1 MRVKDILFPLSVAV
15 LLAACA
21 SIGRP
26 DGGPYDEEP
35 PVFVG
40 SSPAANAINVT
51 DNRVVLEFDEN
62 IRLENA
68 FEKVVISPPQIEQ
81 PQIKYSGKKITV
93 QLEDSLIP
101 NTTYSIDFND
111 AVVDN
116 NEGNPLENF
125 AFVFSTGSSV
135 DTLGV
140 SGTVL
145 NAADLEPI
153 KGIMVGLHKAGDKE
167 AFTKRAFERVARTDS
182 RGRFTIKG
190 LAPGEYSIYALSD
203 ANGNYFFDQKSEAVA
218 FAAATVSPG
227 AERRMR
233 NDTIWRDSITVDT
246 VRVVEYTHYY
256 PDDIVL
262 RAFKEDF
269 YMQYLV
275 KSPRLEHSNFTLYF
289 SAPATSLPKFE
300 GLNFDADGAYV
311 CEANATMDT
320 LRYWFKDVAVY
331 SKDTL
336 EVAVTYNVPDS
347 AGVPTARTDTLFLSP
362 KKRWAKISEEEKEK
376 LAKEEKAFLKREK
389 KKEGYDENNPPQYI
403 PPTKK
408 LRINSTASSMMDVN
422 KDLKIFF
429 NEPLVQA
436 DGSYIHLSRVE
447 QDTLFFPIPF
457 VMEQTKLREY
467 VVYAE
472 WRPGEKYY
480 LTIDSAAFKGFYGG
494 VSEKYEQLM
503 EYRPLDDYAVLYLN
517 ISGTGDNA
525 VVELLDSNGSLAA
538 SERTQGGS
546 CAFYFIKP
554 GKYSL
559 RLFMDANNNGKWD
572 TGSYADGLQPE
583 ELYYYPQLLNLRAL
597 FEYQLDDWNIALPL
611 DKQKPLEI
619 TKQKPEEKKRKTNR
633 NATRKF

>member
-1 MRVKDILFPLSVAV
+1 M
-15 LLAACA
+15 
-21 SIGRP
+21 
-26 DGGPYDEEP
+26 
-35 PVFVG
+35 
-40 SSPAANAINVT
+40 N
-51 DNRVVLEFDEN
+51 
-62 IRLENA
+62 
-68 FEKVVISPPQIEQ
+68 
-81 PQIKYSGKKITV
+81 
-93 QLEDSLIP
+93 LI
-101 NTTYSIDFND
+101 
-111 AVVDN
+111 
-116 NEGNPLENF
+116 
-125 AFVFSTGSSV
+125 
-135 DTLGV
+135 
-140 SGTVL
+140 
-145 NAADLEPI
+145 
-153 KGIMVGLHKAGDKE
+153 
-167 AFTKRAFERVARTDS
+167 
-182 RGRFTIKG
+182 
-190 LAPGEYSIYALSD
+190 
-203 ANGNYFFDQKSEAVA
+203 
-218 FAAATVSPG
+218 
-227 AERRMR
+227 
-233 NDTIWRDSITVDT
+233 
-246 VRVVEYTHYY
+246 
-256 PDDIVL
+256 
-262 RAFKEDF
+262 
-269 YMQYLV
+269 
-275 KSPRLEHSNFTLYF
+275 
-289 SAPATSLPKFE
+289 
-300 GLNFDADGAYV
+300 
-311 CEANATMDT
+311 
-320 LRYWFKDVAVY
+320 
-331 SKDTL
+331 
-336 EVAVTYNVPDS
+336 
-347 AGVPTARTDTLFLSP
+347 
-362 KKRWAKISEEEKEK
+362 EKEK
-376 LAKEEKAFLKREK
+376 FEKEEKAFLKREK

-422 KDLKIFF
+422 KELKIFF
-429 NEPLVQA
+429 NEPLMQA
-436 DGSYIHLSRVE
+436 DDSYVHLSRVE

-517 ISGTGDNA
+517 IPGTGDNA
-525 VVELLDSNGSLAA
+525 VVELLDSNGAPAA

>member
-1 MRVKDILFPLSVAV
+1 M
-15 LLAACA
+15 AACA

-26 DGGPYDEEP
+26 DGGPYDEDP
-35 PVFVG
+35 PVFAG

-125 AFVFSTGSSV
+125 AFVFSTGNSV

-190 LAPGEYSIYALSD
+190 IAPGEYSIYALSD

-275 KSPRLEHSNFTLYF
+275 KSPRVEHSNFTL
-289 SAPATSLPKFE
+289 
-300 GLNFDADGAYV
+300 
-311 CEANATMDT
+311 
-320 LRYWFKDVAVY
+320 
-331 SKDTL
+331 
-336 EVAVTYNVPDS
+336 
-347 AGVPTARTDTLFLSP
+347 
-362 KKRWAKISEEEKEK
+362 
-376 LAKEEKAFLKREK
+376 
-389 KKEGYDENNPPQYI
+389 
-403 PPTKK
+403 
-408 LRINSTASSMMDVN
+408 
-422 KDLKIFF
+422 
-429 NEPLVQA
+429 
-436 DGSYIHLSRVE
+436 
-447 QDTLFFPIPF
+447 
-457 VMEQTKLREY
+457 
-467 VVYAE
+467 
-472 WRPGEKYY
+472 
-480 LTIDSAAFKGFYGG
+480 
-494 VSEKYEQLM
+494 
-503 EYRPLDDYAVLYLN
+503 
-517 ISGTGDNA
+517 
-525 VVELLDSNGSLAA
+525 
-538 SERTQGGS
+538 
-546 CAFYFIKP
+546 
-554 GKYSL
+554 
-559 RLFMDANNNGKWD
+559 
-572 TGSYADGLQPE
+572 
-583 ELYYYPQLLNLRAL
+583 
-597 FEYQLDDWNIALPL
+597 
-611 DKQKPLEI
+611 
-619 TKQKPEEKKRKTNR
+619 
-633 NATRKF
+633 